1 MMRAVHART
10 VVCAA
15 LLVILGACSSPAN
28 SSNAEPSTSE
38 SSSATPKAAV
48 ESSKAVSFSRN
59 YSYPD
64 GITVAITGIAHG
76 QLGLFP
82 TTDDP
87 NAKEGDPY
95 TVLSVTVH
103 NQAAKSHE
111 MSIVGTLRYG
121 KDKTA
126 AYRLWVEDDAIRTLA
141 PGETSDPYDMGFLL
155 PVEAREDVDLEL
167 YVDAGQHGP
176 AQFTGS
182 ISKARS

>member
-1 MMRAVHART
+1 M
-10 VVCAA
+10 
-15 LLVILGACSSPAN
+15 LVILGGCSSPAN
-28 SSNAEPSTSE
+28 SSDAEPSTSE
-38 SSSATPKAAV
+38 SSSATPKAVVA
-48 ESSKAVSFSRN
+48 SSKAVSFSRN
-59 YSYPD
+59 YRYPD
-64 GITVAITGIAHG
+64 GTTVAITGIAHG

-103 NQAAKSHE
+103 NLTAKSLE
-111 MSIVGTLRYG
+111 VLIAGTLRHG

-126 AYRLWVEDDAIRTLA
+126 DRFWVEEDAIRTLA
-141 PGETSDPYDMGFLL
+141 PGETYDSYDMGFLL
-155 PVEAREDVDLEL
+155 PVEARDDVDLEL